1 MRAHNTTLAT
11 RSIRR
16 FQERDEPTDA
26 TRGGLGT
33 VPRNQRP
40 RPAAPG
46 RAPCPDLPP
55 LRLSRRPLPSAPFL
69 LLLQKQ
75 QVSLRRAAESGGLAQ
90 PPVAAPVLSRA
101 EPSGAALSQAAPCR
115 RERRR
120 AEANCARESRARGR
134 RSERSGGDPGSAAP
148 SRCCRRACSRR
159 RCRAPLRPRRAAGRS
174 PTFPVP
180 SAGERGLDVRARLL
194 PPAPLAQQQS
204 NSGVRGES
212 VPPPRSSRRRRLPQ
226 RAAPGPA
233 GAPRRGALLARGA
246 ARGAVEVRSA
256 RRRGPGQHRPLSE
269 TSPQVGM
276 GRGAGAAASLPLLAA
291 LALLAGR
298 SPALLG
304 AARAQ
309 LSAGGCTFDDGPGPC
324 DYHQDL
330 YDDFDW
336 VHVSAQEPH
345 YLPPEMP
352 QGSYMVV
359 ISSDHDPG
367 EKTRLQLPTMKEN
380 DTHCIDFSYLLYS
393 KNGGNPGTLN
403 ILVRVNKGPLANPI
417 WNVTGS
423 TGKDWLR
430 AELAVSTFWPNEYQV
445 IFEAEVSDGR
455 NGYIAIDDIQVL
467 SYPCDK
473 SPHFLRLGDVEVN
486 AGQNAT
492 FQCIATGRD
501 AVNNKLWLQRR
512 NGEDIPVAQTKNINH
527 RRFAATFKLQEVT
540 KTDQDLYRCVT
551 QSERG
556 SGVSNFAQLIVREP
570 PRPIAPPQLLG
581 VGPTYLLIQLNA
593 NSIIGDGPIILKEVE
608 YRMTSGTWT
617 ETHAVNAPTY
627 KLWHLDPDTE
637 YEIRVLLTRPGEGGT
652 GQPGPPLITRTKC
665 AEPMRT
671 PKTLKIAEIQARHI
685 AVDWE
690 SLGYNITRCH
700 TFNVTICYH
709 YFCGHNESKA
719 DCLDMDPKA
728 PQHVVDRLP
737 PYTNVSLKMILTN
750 PEGRKESEETIIQ
763 TDEDVP
769 GPIPAKSVKGTP
781 FEDKIFLNWKEPVDP
796 NGIITQYEVSYS
808 SIQSFDPA
816 VPVAGPPQ
824 TVSKLWNSTHHVFS
838 HLHPGTTYQFFIR
851 ASTIKG
857 FGPATTIN
865 VTTNISA
872 PTLPDYE
879 GVDASL
885 NETATT
891 ITVLLR
897 PAQAKG
903 APISAYQI
911 VVEELHPH
919 RTKRETG
926 AMECYQI
933 PVTYQTALSGGSPY
947 YFAAQLPPGN
957 LPEPAPFTV
966 GDNRTYQ
973 GFWNPP
979 LAPRKGYNIY
989 FQAMS
994 SVEKETKTQ
1003 CVRIAT
1009 KAAATEEPEVIPDP
1023 AKQTDRVVKIAGI
1036 SAGILVFILLLLVV
1050 ILIVKKSKLAKKR
1063 KDAMGT
1069 TRQEMTH
1076 MVNAM
1081 DRSYADQS
1089 TLHAEDPLSITFMDS
1104 HNFSPRLPNDP
1115 LVPTAV
1121 LGEDP
1126 NENHS
1131 ATAESSRLLDVP
1143 RYLCE
1148 GTESPYQTGQLHP
1161 AIRVADLLQHIN
1173 LMKTSDS
1180 YGFKEEYESFFEG
1193 QSASWDVAKKDQNR
1207 TKNRYGNII
1216 AYDHSRVILQPV
1228 EDDPSSDYINA
1239 NYIDIWLYRDGYQ
1252 RPSHYIATQGPVH
1265 ETVYDFWRMIWQEQS
1280 ACVVMVTNLVEV
1292 GRVKCYKYWPD
1303 DTEVYGDFKVTC
1315 VEVEPLAEY
1324 VVRTFT
1330 LGRRGYNEIREVKQF
1345 HFTGW
1350 PDHGVPYNAT
1360 GLLSFIRRVKL
1371 SNPPSAGPIVVH
1383 CSAGAGRTGCYIVI
1397 DIMLDMAE
1405 REGVVD
1411 IYNCV
1416 KALRS
1421 RRINMVQTEEQY
1433 IFIHDAILEAC
1444 LCGETAIPVCE
1455 FKAAYFD
1462 MIRIDSQTN
1471 SSHLKDEFQTLNS
1484 VTPRLQAEDCSIACL
1499 PRNHDKNRFM
1509 DMLPPDRCLPFLITI
1524 DGESSN
1530 YINAALMDSYRQ
1542 PAAFIVTQ
1550 HPLPNTVKDFW
1561 RLVYDYGCTSLVMLN
1576 EVDLAQGCP
1585 QYWPEEGILRY
1596 GPIQVECMSCSMD
1609 CDVINRIFRI
1619 CNLTR
1624 PQEGYLMVQQ
1634 FQYLGWASHRDVP
1647 ASKRS
1652 FLKLILQVEKWQE
1665 ECEEGEGR
1673 TIIHC
1678 LNGGGRSGMFCA
1690 IGIVVEMVKR
1700 QNVVDVFHAV
1710 KTLRNSKPNMVETPE
1725 QYRFCYDVAL
1735 EYLESS

>member
-1 MRAHNTTLAT
+1 MDT
-11 RSIRR
+11 
-16 FQERDEPTDA
+16 
-26 TRGGLGT
+26 
-33 VPRNQRP
+33 
-40 RPAAPG
+40 
-46 RAPCPDLPP
+46 
-55 LRLSRRPLPSAPFL
+55 L
-69 LLLQKQ
+69 LLYLILL
-75 QVSLRRAAESGGLAQ
+75 SS
-90 PPVAAPVLSRA
+90 PVLR
-101 EPSGAALSQAAPCR
+101 
-115 RERRR
+115 
-120 AEANCARESRARGR
+120 
-134 RSERSGGDPGSAAP
+134 
-148 SRCCRRACSRR
+148 
-159 RCRAPLRPRRAAGRS
+159 
-174 PTFPVP
+174 
-180 SAGERGLDVRARLL
+180 
-194 PPAPLAQQQS
+194 
-204 NSGVRGES
+204 
-212 VPPPRSSRRRRLPQ
+212 
-226 RAAPGPA
+226 
-233 GAPRRGALLARGA
+233 
-246 ARGAVEVRSA
+246 
-256 RRRGPGQHRPLSE
+256 
-269 TSPQVGM
+269 VGT
-276 GRGAGAAASLPLLAA
+276 
-291 LALLAGR
+291 
-298 SPALLG
+298 
-304 AARAQ
+304 Q
-309 LSAGGCTFDDGPGPC
+309 FTAGGCTFDDGPAPC
-324 DYHQDL
+324 DYQQDP

-336 VHVSAQEPH
+336 THVSAQEAP
-345 YLPPEMP
+345 YLSAELP
-352 QGSYMVV
+352 QGSYMMVD
-359 ISSDHDPG
+359 SSQHDSG
-367 EKTRLQLPTMKEN
+367 EKARIQLPLMKEN
-380 DTHCIDFSYLLYS
+380 DTHCIDFNYLLYTQDGS
-393 KNGGNPGTLN
+393 SPGTLN
-403 ILVRVNKGPLANPI
+403 ILVKVNKGPLANPI
-417 WNVTGS
+417 WNVTS
-423 TGKDWLR
+423 NTGKDWLR
-430 AELAVSTFWPNEYQV
+430 AELAVSTFWPNDYQV
-445 IFEAEVSDGR
+445 IFEAEVSEGKS
-455 NGYIAIDDIQVL
+455 GYIAIDDIQVL

-527 RRFAATFKLQEVT
+527 RRFAASFRLKEVT
-540 KTDQDLYRCVT
+540 NLDQDLYRCVT

-593 NSIIGDGPIILKEVE
+593 NSIFGDGPIILKEVE

-671 PKTLKIAEIQARHI
+671 PKSLKIAETQARFI

-709 YFCGHNESKA
+709 YFNGNNESKA

-728 PQHVVDRLP
+728 PRHVVGNLP
-737 PYTNVSLKMILTN
+737 PNTNVSLKMILTN
-750 PEGRKESEETIIQ
+750 PEGRKESDEVVIQ

-769 GPIPAKSVKGTP
+769 GPVPSESMKATP
-781 FEDKIFLNWKEPVDP
+781 FEDRIFLYWKEPFEP
-796 NGIITQYEVSYS
+796 NGIITQYEISYNS
-808 SIQSFDPA
+808 VRSFDPSIQLLR
-816 VPVAGPPQ
+816 PPLTVALP
-824 TVSKLWNSTHHVFS
+824 WNSTHHVFS
-838 HLHPGTTYQFFIR
+838 QLHPGTTYQFIIK
-851 ASTIKG
+851 ASTVKG
-857 FGPATTIN
+857 FGPPTVLN

-872 PTLPDYE
+872 PTLMEYE
-879 GVDASL
+879 GFEAFL

-891 ITVLLR
+891 ITVLLK

-911 VVEELHPH
+911 VVEELNHH
-919 RTKRETG
+919 RNKRE
-926 AMECYQI
+926 ASSMDCYQV
-933 PVTYQTALSGGSPY
+933 PVTYQIAASGGSPY
-947 YFAAQLPPGN
+947 YFAAELPPGN
-957 LPEPAPFTV
+957 LPEPSPFTV
-966 GDNRTYQ
+966 GDNKTYH

-979 LAPRKGYNIY
+979 LAPRKNYNIY
-989 FQAMS
+989 FQAVS

-1003 CVRIAT
+1003 CLRLAT
-1009 KAAATEEPEVIPDP
+1009 KAATEEPEVIPDP

-1036 SAGILVFILLLLVV
+1036 SAGVLVFILLLLVV
-1050 ILIVKKSKLAKKR
+1050 ILIVKKRRSYYSYSYYLKLAKKR
-1063 KDAMGT
+1063 KDAIGN

-1089 TLHAEDPLSITFMDS
+1089 TLHAEDPLSVTFMDS
-1104 HNFSPRLPNDP
+1104 HNFSNRLPNDP

-1121 LGEDP
+1121 LD
-1126 NENHS
+1126 ENHP
-1131 ATAESSRLLDVP
+1131 AAAESSRLLDVP
-1143 RYLCE
+1143 RYHCE

-1193 QSASWDVAKKDQNR
+1193 QSASWDVAKKEQNR

-1216 AYDHSRVILQPV
+1216 AYDHSRVILQPM

-1239 NYIDIWLYRDGYQ
+1239 NYIDGYQ

-1303 DTEVYGDFKVTC
+1303 DAEVYGDFKVTF

-1330 LGRRGYNEIREVKQF
+1330 LERRGFNELREVKQF

-1350 PDHGVPYNAT
+1350 PDHGVPYHAT
-1360 GLLSFIRRVKL
+1360 GLLSFIRRVKM

-1444 LCGETAIPVCE
+1444 LCGETAIPACE
-1455 FKAAYFD
+1455 FKATYYD
-1462 MIRIDSQTN
+1462 MIRIDSQSN

-1484 VTPRLQAEDCSIACL
+1484 VTPQPQPEDCSIALL
-1499 PRNHDKNRFM
+1499 PRNHEKNRFM

-1561 RLVYDYGCTSLVMLN
+1561 RLVYDYGCTSMVMLN
-1576 EVDLAQGCP
+1576 EIDLAQGCP
-1585 QYWPEEGILRY
+1585 QYWPEEGMLRY

-1609 CDVINRIFRI
+1609 CDVISRLFRI

-1624 PQEGYLMVQQ
+1624 PQEGYLMVRQ
-1634 FQYLGWASHRDVP
+1634 FQYLGWASHREVP

-1652 FLKLILQVEKWQE
+1652 FLKMILQVDKWQE

-1690 IGIVVEMVKR
+1690 ISIVCEMIKR

-1710 KTLRNSKPNMVETPE
+1710 KSLRNSKPNMVESPE
-1725 QYRFCYDVAL
+1725 QYRFCYDLAL
-1735 EYLESS
+1735 EYLETS